1 MKTNRGDVVR
11 VLFPNSDLR
20 TAKRRPALVI
30 QSDQLKTGLSQTIVA
45 MITSNLANAQ
55 NPSRVLISKTSPE
68 GRQSGLRLDS
78 VIMTDN
84 LATIL
89 ETEIDSVLGSLSQQV
104 MANVSAALRHT
115 LDL

>member
-1 MKTNRGDVVR
+1 MTKTRRGDVVL

-30 QSDQLKTGLSQTIVA
+30 QRNDLGGGLPQTIIA
-45 MITSNLANAQ
+45 MISSNLFRRGHL
-55 NPSRVLISKTSPE
+55 SRIFVDVNSADGKS
-68 GRQSGLRLDS
+68 SGLRLDS

-84 LATIL
+84 LATVL
-89 ETEIDSVLGSLSQQV
+89 DSEIDSVLGDFTEMRTV
-104 MANVSAALRHT
+104 NAALRHT